1 MTTDWRALLLARLS
15 DAHPAG
21 VCALDDD
28 AYAFAVAALP
38 GGTVTPPG
46 TQAAEACALALG
58 IGALDGLDARAAE
71 ALIHRT
77 RLYVAPR
84 LLLVAHAD
92 CALDEAAFLALG
104 FDLAAHDTA
113 HHVRLHA
120 FDLDTYK
127 TVPDWLNARFWAN
140 PERWEP

>member
-1 MTTDWRALLLARLS
+1 MDWRTALHAQLTEAR
-15 DAHPAG
+15 PACI
-21 VCALDDD
+21 CALD
-28 AYAFAVAALP
+28 AAAQAFAAEALP
-38 GGTVTPPG
+38 SIAVTPPG
-46 TQAAEACALALG
+46 TPPPQPCTLALG
-58 IGALDGLDARAAE
+58 IGALDGLDAGAAE

-92 CALDEAAFLALG
+92 CALDESAFLALG
-104 FDLAAHDTA
+104 FVLAAHDTA
-113 HHVRLHA
+113 AGVRLHV

>member
-1 MTTDWRALLLARLS
+1 MDWRAALHARLN
-15 DAHPAG
+15 AAQPAS
-21 VCALDDD
+21 VCALDN
-28 AYAFAVAALP
+28 AALTTAREALPVAAVA
-38 GGTVTPPG
+38 PPG
-46 TQAAEACALALG
+46 ARPAQPCALALG
-58 IGALDGLDARAAE
+58 IDVLSGLDARAAE
-71 ALIHRT
+71 SFIHRT

-104 FDLAAHDTA
+104 FELAAHDA
-113 HHVRLHA
+113 AARVRLHA